1 MEPADWRELLR
12 AGELDVLGRM
22 PWSSNATF
30 LVNVALD
37 GVESKGIY
45 KPGQGERPL
54 WDFPEDIY
62 HREVAAYEL
71 AIALGLEIVP
81 ETIVRTEGPYGPGS
95 LQRFIEADY
104 NEHYF
109 TLIEDASN
117 DGALREIAAFDVIAN
132 NADRKGG
139 HLLRAEDGHIWG
151 IDHGLCFHVEPK
163 LRTVM
168 WDFAGELIP
177 AVVEEWLGQLRH
189 DQAAYLVPLI
199 DEYEIEALLFRA
211 ERLVA
216 RGTFPEPGDGRRT
229 HPWPLV

>member
-1 MEPADWRELLR
+1 MEPAEWLDLLR
-12 AGELDVLGRM
+12 SGALDVLGRM

-37 GVESKGIY
+37 GVETRGIY

-54 WDFPEDIY
+54 WDFPDDIY
-62 HREVAAYEL
+62 RREVAAYEL
-71 AIALGLEIVP
+71 AVALGLAIVP

-109 TLIEDASN
+109 TLLDDDSN
-117 DGALREIAAFDVIAN
+117 DEALRVIAAFDVIAN

-139 HLLRAEDGHIWG
+139 HLLKAEDGHIWG

-168 WDFAGELIP
+168 WDFAGEPIP
-177 AVVEEWLGQLRH
+177 LLVQEWLEQLDR
-189 DQAAYLVPLI
+189 DGAGYLATLI
-199 DEYEIEALLFRA
+199 DDDEIEAVLRRA
-211 ERLVA
+211 ERLVT
-216 RGTFPEPGDGRRT
+216 RGVFPDPGDGHRS